1 MLKGKTDFSIYMHF
15 TIFHSRDNDV
25 WDELFRQF
33 RKGQILFMERTL
45 VLIKPDAMQRDLVG
59 ELIQRFERKGLKL
72 VGIKMMGLADDL
84 LDEHYSHLVGRDFF
98 TEIKTFMRSTPIIAC
113 CWEGVDCVNTVR
125 AMCGITKAREAA
137 PGTIRG
143 DLAMSVQA
151 NLVHASDSLE
161 TAEVEVARFFN
172 ADELFEYEDVLNPFI
187 YSSREK

>member
-1 MLKGKTDFSIYMHF
+1 MGKKKGYS
-15 TIFHSRDNDV
+15 
-25 WDELFRQF
+25 
-33 RKGQILFMERTL
+33 LFMERTL
-45 VLIKPDAMQRDLVG
+45 VLIKPDALQRDLVG

-72 VGIKMMGLADDL
+72 IGIKMMTLPDDL
-84 LDEHYSHLVGRDFF
+84 LDEHYSHLIGRDFF
-98 TEIKTFMRSTPIIAC
+98 AEIKTFMRSTPVITC

-143 DLAMSVQA
+143 DLAMSVQT

-161 TAEVEVARFFN
+161 MADVEIARFFN

>member
-1 MLKGKTDFSIYMHF
+1 
-15 TIFHSRDNDV
+15 
-25 WDELFRQF
+25 
-33 RKGQILFMERTL
+33 MERTL
-45 VLIKPDAMQRDLVG
+45 VLIKPDAVQRDLVG
-59 ELIQRFERKGLKL
+59 ELISRLERKGLKL
-72 VGIKMMGLADDL
+72 VGIKMMALSDNL

-161 TAEVEVARFFN
+161 TAEVEVARFFHTS
-172 ADELFEYEDVLNPFI
+172 EMFEYEDVLNPFI

>member
-1 MLKGKTDFSIYMHF
+1 
-15 TIFHSRDNDV
+15 
-25 WDELFRQF
+25 
-33 RKGQILFMERTL
+33 MERTL
-45 VLIKPDAMQRDLVG
+45 VLIKPDAIQRDLVG
-59 ELIQRFERKGLKL
+59 ELIQRFERKSLKL
-72 VGIKMMGLADDL
+72 VGIKMMALSDDL

-98 TEIKTFMRSTPIIAC
+98 AEIKTFMRSTPIIAC

-172 ADELFEYEDVLNPFI
+172 ANELFAYEDVLNPFV

>member
-1 MLKGKTDFSIYMHF
+1 
-15 TIFHSRDNDV
+15 
-25 WDELFRQF
+25 
-33 RKGQILFMERTL
+33 MERTL

-72 VGIKMMGLADDL
+72 VGIKMMALPDEL

-98 TEIKTFMRSTPIIAC
+98 GEIKTFMRSTPVVAC

-161 TAEVEVARFFN
+161 TAEVEIPRFFEV
-172 ADELFEYEDVLNPFI
+172 DELFEYEDVLNPFI
-187 YSSREK
+187 YNSREK

>member
-1 MLKGKTDFSIYMHF
+1 
-15 TIFHSRDNDV
+15 
-25 WDELFRQF
+25 
-33 RKGQILFMERTL
+33 MERTL

-72 VGIKMMGLADDL
+72 VGIKMMALADDL

-98 TEIKTFMRSTPIIAC
+98 SEIKTFMRSTPIIAC

-161 TAEVEVARFFN
+161 TADIEVARFFD

>member
-1 MLKGKTDFSIYMHF
+1 
-15 TIFHSRDNDV
+15 
-25 WDELFRQF
+25 
-33 RKGQILFMERTL
+33 MERTL

-72 VGIKMMGLADDL
+72 VGIKMMALPDEL

-98 TEIKTFMRSTPIIAC
+98 GEIKTFMRSTPVIAC

-125 AMCGITKAREAA
+125 IMCGITKAREAA

-161 TAEVEVARFFN
+161 TAEVEIPRFFN
-172 ADELFEYEDVLNPFI
+172 TDELFAYEDVLNPFI
-187 YSSREK
+187 YNSREK

>member
-1 MLKGKTDFSIYMHF
+1 
-15 TIFHSRDNDV
+15 
-25 WDELFRQF
+25 
-33 RKGQILFMERTL
+33 MERTL

-72 VGIKMMGLADDL
+72 VGIKMMALADEL
-84 LDEHYSHLVGRDFF
+84 LDEHYSHLAGRDFF
-98 TEIKTFMRSTPIIAC
+98 AEIKTFMRSTPVIAC

-125 AMCGITKAREAA
+125 IMCGITKAREAD

-161 TAEVEVARFFN
+161 TAEVEIPRFFN
-172 ADELFEYEDVLNPFI
+172 VGELFEYEDVLNPFI
-187 YSSREK
+187 YNSREK